1 MLKDKIIKYVQKITK
16 PFEDI
21 ALGRTSYASPVLAEN
36 KYTKGFVY
44 KLVGELHKDTRAVSG
59 AILAGIMVMIIGFA
73 TLVIGNYIVYAIIT
87 SLPALNSTGYN
98 STLTTITTYATT
110 VIPLFGLALMV
121 LGFAIILFTLRSS
134 METGGS
140 R

>member
-1 MLKDKIIKYVQKITK
+1 MKHGITALIALFVLMAMPETLGAAIMAQRTEKGTFDKIKGGVTK
-16 PFEDI
+16 LCGDN
-21 ALGRTSYASPVLAEN
+21 A
-36 KYTKGFVY
+36 
-44 KLVGELHKDTRAVSG
+44 AVSG
-59 AILAGIMVMIIGFA
+59 AILGGIMIMIIGFA

-87 SLPALNSTGYN
+87 SLPALANSNYN
-98 STLTTITTYATT
+98 STLATVENYATT

-134 METGGS
+134 MQTDG